1 MTKQRDSVKSLP
13 IPLVGDLL
21 FSNEVTYFIFNLI
34 RTQYLD
40 EVVHLCAEYVS
51 EANERHKLFVLL

>member
-1 MTKQRDSVKSLP
+1 MKSLP